1 MKPRDQRTN
10 PTRGALTPE
19 QLADLAL
26 DGDAPLDAVLSRDPS
41 GRAAGHVRGVRR
53 LERLLR
59 LEKSSRQHPDLTAA
73 VLDEVGARRGW
84 LDERSRRMV
93 WAGRG
98 LAAAALLG
106 AFAALLGVRNAAP
119 ELKPATG
126 APAALAS
133 VVDAGERAASEAS
146 APLAGVVEMIDG
158 GRPVLVHVGAT
169 FSRAGGADSGPA
181 APRVYQIRLDEPAIG
196 SCVRFVRSARPADAP
211 ASPSAPAAPQ
221 GPAHAQASVLATL
234 DAASRRTVSAVVGI
248 DRTPRWLRAKTFPA
262 SAPAGSWE

>member
-1 MKPRDQRTN
+1 MKPRGTN
-10 PTRGALTPE
+10 STLTPE

-26 DGDAPLDAVLSRDPS
+26 DGDAPLDAALSHDPS
-41 GRAAGHVRGVRR
+41 GRAAKHVRGVRR

-59 LEKSSRQHPDLTAA
+59 LEKSGRNHPDLTAA
-73 VLDEVGARRGW
+73 VLDEVGVRRGW
-84 LDERSRRMV
+84 LDGRSRRMV

-119 ELKPATG
+119 ELTPARG

-146 APLAGVVEMIDG
+146 APLAGMVEMIDG
-158 GRPVLVHVGAT
+158 GRPVLVHVGVT
-169 FSRAGGADSGPA
+169 LSRAGAESGSP
-181 APRVYQIRLDEPAIG
+181 APRVYELRLDERALG
-196 SCVRFVRSARPADAP
+196 SCVRFVRSFKPAEAP
-211 ASPSAPAAPQ
+211 ARPSAPPAPVASQ
-221 GPAHAQASVLATL
+221 GTAHASVLSTL
-234 DAASRRTVSAVVGI
+234 DAASRRTVSAVVGL

>member
-1 MKPRDQRTN
+1 MTPRDQRTK
-10 PTRGALTPE
+10 LTPE

-26 DGDAPLDAVLSRDPS
+26 DGDAPLDAALSRDPS
-41 GRAAGHVRGVRR
+41 GRAARHVRGVRR

-59 LEKSSRQHPDLTAA
+59 LENSSGHRPDLTAA
-73 VLDEVGARRGW
+73 VLDEVGVRRGW
-84 LDERSRRMV
+84 LDDRSRRMV

-106 AFAALLGVRNAAP
+106 AFAALLGARNAAP
-119 ELKPATG
+119 ELKPTRG

-158 GRPVLVHVGAT
+158 GRPVLVHVGVT
-169 FSRAGGADSGPA
+169 LSRAGGVESGPP
-181 APRVYQIRLDEPAIG
+181 APRLYELRLEEAALG
-196 SCVRFVRSARPADAP
+196 SCARFVRSAKPADAP
-211 ASPSAPAAPQ
+211 APASPMPSHVAS
-221 GPAHAQASVLATL
+221 QASVLATL
-234 DAASRRTVSAVVGI
+234 DAASRRTVSRVVGL

-262 SAPAGSWE
+262 SAPVGSWE